1 MGRELYETQP
11 VVRAIFDR
19 CAQVL
24 AAERS
29 RALLEVVFEQEELL
43 NQTEYTQPAL
53 FVLEVALAELWRSW
67 GQEPDVVLGHSV
79 GQYAAAVVA
88 GALRLEDGLRLI
100 AKRSQL
106 MSTLPAGGAMAAVFG
121 HPNDIEAV
129 LAGEN
134 TLSVAA
140 ENGEQLVLSGAF
152 NALENALSELSR
164 RGVRSQRL
172 KTSHA
177 F

>member
-29 RALLEVVFEQEELL
+29 RALLKVVFEQEELL

-53 FVLEVALAELWRSW
+53 FILEVALAELWRSW

-88 GALRLEDGLRLI
+88 GGFRVADGVGLV
-100 AKRSQL
+100 A
-106 MSTLPAGGAMAAVFG
+106 
-121 HPNDIEAV
+121 H
-129 LAGEN
+129 
-134 TLSVAA
+134 SVRVQ
-140 ENGEQLVLSGAF
+140 G
-152 NALENALSELSR
+152 
-164 RGVRSQRL
+164 
-172 KTSHA
+172 
-177 F
+177 